1 MSRRE
6 RRKDEALAGDGR
18 CLSTDGHVQC
28 PPFLGAPGR
37 RPNAQTGKEPPGPS
51 GPRPAH
57 QDRRRGAVSAGG
69 QSGGDGLSGPAGGE
83 RGSHMAPGSTWQGP
97 EGQTSRQS
105 PTGLRSLGDPAGT
118 VPTTPCALTP
128 AFVPFAMLR
137 PGRVC
142 SHSRRTL
149 ALATRHPMR
158 RGFSRSRLRSGE
170 CPAAQDHLGARGS
183 SFKPKREPRA

>member
-1 MSRRE
+1 MRRQE
-6 RRKDEALAGDGR
+6 K
-18 CLSTDGHVQC
+18 S
-28 PPFLGAPGR
+28 
-37 RPNAQTGKEPPGPS
+37 PPGP
-51 GPRPAH
+51 RDPAPPTRTADEELSALE
-57 QDRRRGAVSAGG
+57 DRVAVTASQVQQAE
-69 QSGGDGLSGPAGGE
+69 SEVATV
-83 RGSHMAPGSTWQGP
+83 APGSTWQGP
-97 EGQTSRQS
+97 EGQTNRQS
-105 PTGLRSLGDPAGT
+105 PTGLRSLGVPAGT
-118 VPTTPCALTP
+118 VATTLGALTP
-128 AFVPFAMLR
+128 VFVPFTMIR